1 MRFKLILSVICSLI
15 GLGILSAIEPDWG
28 VKMQEFRNILSE
40 LLPDVISDEEFNSRV
55 NFERIK
61 RNAIKLSMLAHS
73 MPKGE
78 LPSDMDPSIGFIT
91 SLFKDEALM
100 AQYHLESG
108 NPAYARRIL
117 RAIPKYCIACHTR
130 GPIKLELSSQEV
142 PKSFKTPLERAEY
155 FDSTWQFDKALN
167 EFEKAVSDNFIAEKH
182 QIEWQKA
189 AYYGIATAV
198 RVKQDPDRALKF
210 VNLII
215 DSPSSPQFLR
225 NDALQWQKSLL
236 DWKKEQT
243 QTFETEVELM
253 AEAKRLIDSARTLQK
268 YPFDRDADILY
279 LRATS
284 TLHNFLSKYSD
295 SSNAGEALLLLGHCY
310 EILQDLD
317 LWSLH
322 ELYFQACIQK
332 FPHSP
337 VAQAC
342 YNRYEESIF
351 AGYSG
356 SGGMSLPPQIQLH
369 LNKLKKLAA
378 PN

>member
-1 MRFKLILSVICSLI
+1 
-15 GLGILSAIEPDWG
+15 
-28 VKMQEFRNILSE
+28 
-40 LLPDVISDEEFNSRV
+40 
-55 NFERIK
+55 
-61 RNAIKLSMLAHS
+61 
-73 MPKGE
+73 
-78 LPSDMDPSIGFIT
+78 
-91 SLFKDEALM
+91 
-100 AQYHLESG
+100 
-108 NPAYARRIL
+108 
-117 RAIPKYCIACHTR
+117 
-130 GPIKLELSSQEV
+130 
-142 PKSFKTPLERAEY
+142 
-155 FDSTWQFDKALN
+155 
-167 EFEKAVSDNFIAEKH
+167 
-182 QIEWQKA
+182 
-189 AYYGIATAV
+189 
-198 RVKQDPDRALKF
+198 
-210 VNLII
+210 
-215 DSPSSPQFLR
+215 
-225 NDALQWQKSLL
+225 
-236 DWKKEQT
+236 
-243 QTFETEVELM
+243 VELM